1 MAAARPQMRGLLASA
16 LRKQVMICGGLSV
29 LAVVLTKH
37 FVKDARL
44 KRYEEFYK
52 NYDAEKEFQRLRDAG
67 AFRSVKPEEK
77 GKKK

>member
-1 MAAARPQMRGLLASA
+1 MRGLLASA
-16 LRKQVMICGGLSV
+16 LKKQVMICGGLSV

-52 NYDAEKEFQRLRDAG
+52 NYDAEKEFERLRNAG
-67 AFRSVKPEEK
+67 AFRSVRPASAEK
-77 GKKK
+77 AKKK